1 MAKKRKQSKIEFP
14 FYTYLKLFHD
24 ENIKKIYKAYSPLT
38 RKFLNFNNSE
48 NANSWLRKP
57 QFEALEIYVFLKEF
71 LENRYLYEIFEDWYN
86 KSNQF
91 EGRQDIG
98 VSQSKG
104 TFGTFELF
112 GPTEFQND
120 DKIAFEEIFKQI
132 EAFKQSYPN
141 YIFAL
146 AMGIGKTVLMATTIF
161 YEFLLANKY
170 PKNTNYCHNA
180 LVFAPDKTVLMSL
193 KEIETFDKAKVV
205 PPEYINWLDSHLKF
219 HFLDD
224 TGISLNAIDNSKY
237 NIIISNTQKI
247 ILKQKRKEDSASE
260 KLFNES
266 DLLYKAKSLNKDFED
281 LYGFE
286 INTDQELISNQR
298 FAKLIRLK
306 QLGIYLDEA
315 HHAFGS
321 TLEKDFG
328 IRKTATSL
336 RVTINELA
344 EALSQAGSKVVGCYN
359 YTGTPYV
366 GRRLLPEVVYAY
378 GLKDAI
384 DNKYLKKVKI
394 QGFENVRSNA
404 KVFVRT
410 AITEFWNKHKDKRY
424 EEMLPKMAFFAA
436 SIDELQ
442 NELKPLVEEVLSEL
456 EIPLNKILVN
466 VGDPKITTN
475 DDLREFK
482 NLDTPNSEK
491 QFILLVNKGKE
502 GWNCRSLF
510 GVSLLRSPKSKV
522 FVLQATMRC
531 LRAITDVQQ
540 KGMVYL
546 SKENVDILEKELDQN
561 FRLTIE
567 DLTSAGDEKELVEV
581 RLVPPPVK
589 IKLKKIKTLHQLKEK
604 KLTNGVDLKFDT
616 FNFDK
621 YRIKRTERD
630 ITDITSSRKLQDIE
644 LTEQRVFSELTLVS
658 EIARYLYHPEG
669 VDNLRKIS
677 CIEIKKVLEN
687 SKQGLSNV
695 IEKVN
700 LYNDF
705 LYDWVIPKLFESFYD
720 IDSFTKEEEEE
731 IELVKEP
738 KDGYYTLRTKPELI
752 ANIEDDLYS
761 SYKNKSFHLD
771 NYCFDSIPE
780 SQMFYNL
787 IKTGEIEKV
796 WFTGMLTH
804 GQSDFLIRYID
815 PESHTVRS
823 YYPDFLVKLNSE
835 KEEYLIIEVKGDNKI
850 DDSIVKAKAEYASQI
865 AGASGMKYIMVK
877 GTDAE
882 KKIATLQ

>member
-1 MAKKRKQSKIEFP
+1 MAKKRKQSEIEFP

-24 ENIKKIYKAYSPLT
+24 ENKKKIYKAYSPLT

-48 NANSWLRKP
+48 NVNSWLRKP

-71 LENRYLYEIFEDWYN
+71 LGNKYLYEVFEDWYN
-86 KSNQF
+86 KSNLF

-104 TFGTFELF
+104 TLGTFELF
-112 GPTEFQND
+112 GPSEFQND

-247 ILKQKRKEDSASE
+247 ILKKKRKEDSASE

-266 DLLYKAKSLNKDFED
+266 DVLYKAKSLNKDFED

-366 GRRLLPEVVYAY
+366 GKRLLPEVVYAY

-394 QGFENVRSNA
+394 HGFENVRSNA

-410 AITEFWNKHKDKRY
+410 AITEFWNEHKDKRY

-531 LRAITDVQQ
+531 LRAISDVQQ

-546 SKENVDILEKELDQN
+546 SKENVDILEKELEQN

-604 KLTNGVDLKFDT
+604 KLTNGVDLEFDN
-616 FNFDK
+616 FNFEK

-644 LTEQRVFSELTLVS
+644 LTKQRVFSQLTLVS

-677 CIEIKKVLEN
+677 CLEIKKVLEN
-687 SKQGLSNV
+687 SKQGLPAV
-695 IEKVN
+695 LEKVN

-720 IDSFTKEEEEE
+720 IDTFTKEEEEE

-738 KDGYYTLRTKPELI
+738 KDGYYTLRAKPELI

-865 AGASGMKYIMVK
+865 AGASGMKYLMIK
-877 GTDAE
+877 GTE
-882 KKIATLQ
+882 VNKTIL

>member
-1 MAKKRKQSKIEFP
+1 MAKKRKQSEIEFP

-24 ENIKKIYKAYSPLT
+24 ENKKKIYKAYSPLT

-71 LENRYLYEIFEDWYN
+71 LGNRYLYEIFEDWYN

-104 TFGTFELF
+104 TLGTFELF
-112 GPTEFQND
+112 GPSEFQND

-266 DLLYKAKSLNKDFED
+266 DILYKAKSLNKDFED

-366 GRRLLPEVVYAY
+366 GKRLLPEVVYAY

-394 QGFENVRSNA
+394 HGFENVRSNA

-410 AITEFWNKHKDKRY
+410 AITEFWNEHKDKRY

-531 LRAITDVQQ
+531 LRAISDVQQ

-546 SKENVDILEKELDQN
+546 SKENVDILEKELEQN

-604 KLTNGVDLKFDT
+604 KLTNGIDLEFDT
-616 FNFDK
+616 FNFEK

-644 LTEQRVFSELTLVS
+644 LTEQRVFSELTIVS

-677 CIEIKKVLEN
+677 CLEINKVLEN
-687 SKQGLSNV
+687 SKQGLPTV
-695 IEKVN
+695 LEKVN

-720 IDSFTKEEEEE
+720 IDTFTKEEEEE

-738 KDGYYTLRTKPELI
+738 KDGYYTLRAKPELI

-865 AGASGMKYIMVK
+865 AGASGMKYLMIK
-877 GTDAE
+877 GTEAQR
-882 KKIATLQ
+882 KISI

>member
-1 MAKKRKQSKIEFP
+1 MAKKRKQSEIEFP

-24 ENIKKIYKAYSPLT
+24 ENKKKIYKAYSPLT

-48 NANSWLRKP
+48 NVNSWLRKP

-71 LENRYLYEIFEDWYN
+71 LGNKYLYEVFEDWYN

-104 TFGTFELF
+104 TLGTLELF
-112 GPTEFQND
+112 GPSEFQND

-266 DLLYKAKSLNKDFED
+266 DVLYKAKSLNKDFED

-366 GRRLLPEVVYAY
+366 GKRLLPEVVYAY

-394 QGFENVRSNA
+394 HGFENVRSNA

-410 AITEFWNKHKDKRY
+410 AITEFWNEHKDKRY

-491 QFILLVNKGKE
+491 QFVLLVNKGKE

-531 LRAITDVQQ
+531 LRAISDVQQ

-546 SKENVDILEKELDQN
+546 SKENVDILEKELEQN

-604 KLTNGVDLKFDT
+604 KLTNGVDLEFDT
-616 FNFDK
+616 FNFEK

-677 CIEIKKVLEN
+677 CLEIKKVLEN
-687 SKQGLSNV
+687 SKQGLPTV
-695 IEKVN
+695 LEKVN

-720 IDSFTKEEEEE
+720 IDTFTKEEEEE

-738 KDGYYTLRTKPELI
+738 KDGYYTLRAKPELI

-865 AGASGMKYIMVK
+865 AGASGMKYLMIK
-877 GTDAE
+877 GTEVNKAV
-882 KKIATLQ
+882 TL